1 MPPDSEAARWTNS
14 PGFTLPLSY
23 APVHECL
30 RELRLDPYTE
40 YGKVTLAGAIQQHWG
55 AAMLLLALISL
66 SLAVSTLHVARL
78 NRRLRRSLEYLDYQ
92 GQLLAQTG
100 EAILAAAPD
109 GRITFLNRAAEML
122 LGCGREE
129 ALGSPAER
137 ILQLNAGGKPGAE
150 TLAQLAGSAGWSG
163 EREIRRDSGEP
174 RRVELSVSALRGPTG
189 EAAGTVA
196 CVRDV
201 TALRALEE
209 QYRQAQKLESIGR
222 LAGGVAHDFNN
233 LLTVINGYSQL
244 LMDRVGQ
251 DHALHPSLK
260 AILQAGERAA
270 SLTRQLLAFSRKQ
283 TLQPKVLNLNRVV
296 AGIEPM
302 LRRVIGEPIH
312 VVTAL
317 APLLG
322 SVKADAGQI
331 EQAILNLTL
340 NARDAM
346 PEGGTLLI
354 ETAAVELDERYA
366 QDHAEV
372 SPGSY
377 VMLAVS
383 DTGQGMDEDTRG
395 RLFEPFFT
403 TKEQG
408 KGTGLGLATVYG
420 IVKQSGGHIWV
431 YSELGKGTSFKLYF
445 PRVDSAAAEESPAA
459 AVARGGH
466 ERILL
471 VEDEVGVRALAA
483 SILTENGYRV
493 WPASCGAEARQ
504 IAAVHG
510 HAIDLLL
517 TDVVMPD
524 ITGPRLAAQLRTICP
539 GLRVL
544 YTSGYTDNV
553 IVHNGMLDPGVAYLQ
568 KPFTPALLLDAVRQ
582 SLEA

>member
-1 MPPDSEAARWTNS
+1 M
-14 PGFTLPLSY
+14 
-23 APVHECL
+23 
-30 RELRLDPYTE
+30 
-40 YGKVTLAGAIQQHWG
+40 
-55 AAMLLLALISL
+55 
-66 SLAVSTLHVARL
+66 
-78 NRRLRRSLEYLDYQ
+78 
-92 GQLLAQTG
+92 
-100 EAILAAAPD
+100 
-109 GRITFLNRAAEML
+109 
-122 LGCGREE
+122 
-129 ALGSPAER
+129 
-137 ILQLNAGGKPGAE
+137 
-150 TLAQLAGSAGWSG
+150 
-163 EREIRRDSGEP
+163 
-174 RRVELSVSALRGPTG
+174 
-189 EAAGTVA
+189 
-196 CVRDV
+196 
-201 TALRALEE
+201 
-209 QYRQAQKLESIGR
+209 
-222 LAGGVAHDFNN
+222 
-233 LLTVINGYSQL
+233 
-244 LMDRVGQ
+244 
-251 DHALHPSLK
+251 
-260 AILQAGERAA
+260 
-270 SLTRQLLAFSRKQ
+270 
-283 TLQPKVLNLNRVV
+283 LNLNRVV

-383 DTGQGMDEDTRG
+383 DTGQGMDEATRG